1 MLTFVP
7 DSLSREWY
15 AAPIMGA
22 LIVVIDGL
30 LWGKKNW
37 DVHPVIPAC
46 ALGIVSAI
54 TKVAFAFG
62 VIRQSKDKHFR

>member
-1 MLTFVP
+1 
-7 DSLSREWY
+7 
-15 AAPIMGA
+15 MGA